1 LNRKDDSYGKRRNRK
16 QGQRSHECAQLLQR
30 AEKGSQT
37 YLDAAGTADEEKAA
51 ALLKKEL
58 KEDVNSIDH
67 VIPFFESKEG
77 AAFFGADTARNL
89 AKAAHEAKDKGV
101 KYCICPACTAGGW
114 LLDHE
119 SEW

>member
-1 LNRKDDSYGKRRNRK
+1 MAKEEIVNKVKEVMNAPSCYSGLKKVC
-16 QGQRSHECAQLLQR
+16 QA
-30 AEKGSQT
+30 

-51 ALLKKEL
+51 QLLKKEL

-101 KYCICPACTAGGW
+101 KYCICPACTAGAGS
-114 LLDHE
+114 LTTNRNGKKKGL
-119 SEW
+119 

>member
-1 LNRKDDSYGKRRNRK
+1 MRPAATAGI
-16 QGQRSHECAQLLQR
+16 QVC
-30 AEKGSQT
+30 QT

-51 ALLKKEL
+51 QLLKKEL
-58 KEDVNSIDH
+58 KEDVCSIDH

-101 KYCICPACTAGGW
+101 KYCICPACTAGAGS
-114 LLDHE
+114 LTTHRNGKETKRLQGNG
-119 SEW
+119 